1 MSNMMRI
8 DESLAMIA
16 EAEQKKAAAA
26 ERRAAAEE
34 RRVALEER
42 NAVALERYAAA
53 AERAALIHEA
63 NLGDSRAVRKE
74 VNEFFTKL
82 TADLQT
88 ALPFVLAKVA
98 GVDVA
103 AAAEQADEEE
113 SEEEDEEGQQPVP
126 VAVEAPAKPEPEPA
140 AKAEPAPAPVE
151 VKQEDEEEK
160 PAAVTD
166 ETASED
172 KAEQAVAPEESA
184 TAAAPWVDLP
194 DLDVSAYLKAMQELN
209 RKYSLSE
216 DLRKH
221 IQHGIREELGI
232 KALVQCEPKMRR
244 RVVGLYE
251 AALKRLEKE
260 GLTAEAPLR

>member
-8 DESLAMIA
+8 DESLAVMA
-16 EAEQKKAAAA
+16 EAAQKSAAAQ

-42 NAVALERYAAA
+42 NAASLERYAAA

-74 VNEFFTKL
+74 VNEFFAKL
-82 TADLQT
+82 ATELHAAIPL
-88 ALPFVLAKVA
+88 VLAKMA

-103 AAAEQADEEE
+103 AAAEQAEEE
-113 SEEEDEEGQQPVP
+113 EAEEEEEEGQQPVP
-126 VAVEAPAKPEPEPA
+126 VAAEAPAKPEPA

-184 TAAAPWVDLP
+184 PAAAPWVDLP